1 MRFGGKSVLVTGGGS
16 GIGAAIAAR
25 FRREGAGVVVMG
37 RRMEPLEEIG
47 RETGAIPCAGDAGI
61 AADCDRAVRLAVE
74 RFGGLDVLVPNAG
87 IAIPGP
93 VHELDDAAWNASIQT
108 NLTSAFLLCRAALP
122 SLMERRGTIVMVS
135 SLAAVAAGPNVA
147 AYVTTKHAL
156 TGLTRSLARD
166 YGRRG
171 VRVNAICPGWVRTP
185 MADQAMDY
193 IATMKGIDREAA
205 YRLVTTNVPLGRPGE
220 PHEVAAVCLFLASAE
235 ASLVTGALVM
245 ADGGAHVVDVPT
257 IALAD

>member
-1 MRFGGKSVLVTGGGS
+1 
-16 GIGAAIAAR
+16 
-25 FRREGAGVVVMG
+25 
-37 RRMEPLEEIG
+37 
-47 RETGAIPCAGDAGI
+47 
-61 AADCDRAVRLAVE
+61 
-74 RFGGLDVLVPNAG
+74 
-87 IAIPGP
+87 
-93 VHELDDAAWNASIQT
+93 
-108 NLTSAFLLCRAALP
+108 
-122 SLMERRGTIVMVS
+122 MERRGTIVMVS